1 MADDAR
7 VMQSEP
13 RGGGFFGQ
21 MFAQRGINLGARH
34 RARQQEVVSRV
45 LNEEIEAGVGDSTS
59 IDLQKV
65 LPEAYFGAAR
75 RIAAL
80 GNANEAQQL
89 YNAGMQALQT
99 TTEHAAK
106 LNQLRAEADNLD
118 EAPTE
123 YLETMRKRDQF
134 AAQIAKFPEGTPT
147 GDALRKQVAELDER
161 MELLNSRTSGAGGE
175 PDRII
180 QLARQFDADRV
191 ASGGK
196 PGTAESIW
204 TRERDTSSRAQDY
217 AKYVQAEQAAGRT
230 PVPYDKWTPSFQGQI
245 SANNQLGETG
255 VKRLDE
261 EEQAA
266 QQSVASI
273 GSIKNSLDLLRGG
286 LRTGTAAGFRQ
297 GVARA
302 MATFL
307 GDDPSAETVNT
318 DTYVASAAPRVVEI
332 VRALAP
338 VTDQDKAYIQQAVGG
353 ELSAATP
360 EALAKILEI
369 AYRTQVGKIERY
381 NDRLS
386 GLGDKYQDVA
396 GVFDPIEVPKV
407 DFAAPAA
414 PVRQPTVIKYDAQG
428 RRVQ

>member
-1 MADDAR
+1 MATDER
-7 VMQSEP
+7 VMQSQP

-21 MFAQRGINLGARH
+21 MFANRFGIDLGARQ
-34 RARQQEVVSRV
+34 RKRQQEVVSRV
-45 LNEEIEAGVGDSTS
+45 FNEEIEAGVGDSTNV
-59 IDLQKV
+59 DLQKV
-65 LPEAYFGAAR
+65 LPEAYFNAAR

-80 GNANEAQQL
+80 GNATEAQQL
-89 YNAGMQALQT
+89 YSAGMQSLQT
-99 TTEHAAK
+99 TSEHAAK
-106 LNQLRAEADNLD
+106 LAHLRAQANDLD

-123 YLETMRKRDQF
+123 YLETMRKRDAL
-134 AAQIAKFPEGTPT
+134 AAQVAKFPEGTPT
-147 GDALRKQVAELDER
+147 GDAIRRQVTELDER
-161 MELLNSRTSGAGGE
+161 LEILNSRAAAAGGE

-180 QLARQFDADRV
+180 QLARQFDADRE
-191 ASGGK
+191 AGGGK
-196 PGTAESIW
+196 PGTAEQIW
-204 TRERDTSSRAQDY
+204 LRERDTSSRAQDY
-217 AKYVQAEQAAGRT
+217 AKYVQAEQAAGRK
-230 PVPYDKWTPSFQGQI
+230 PVPYDQWTPSFQSQL
-245 SANNQLGETG
+245 SASTTLGEVG
-255 VKRLDE
+255 MKRLDE
-261 EEQAA
+261 EEQTA

-273 GSIKNSLDLLRGG
+273 GSIKNSLDLLRSG
-286 LRTGTAAGFRQ
+286 LRTGTLAGVRQ
-297 GVARA
+297 SVARA

-369 AYRTQVGKIERY
+369 AYRTQAAKIQRY

-386 GLGDKYQDVA
+386 ELGDTYQDVA
-396 GVFDPIEVPKV
+396 GVFDPIDVPQV
-407 DFAAPAA
+407 DFSAPS
-414 PVRQPTVIKYDAQG
+414 QSTVIKYDSQG